1 MPFHSDAKTP
11 NPMADAPSL
20 LTGQSKA
27 GDWRSYERVILPPI
41 QDLHTID
48 VYEAN
53 GGYEALTAVVRDGK
67 FDPAGLTAEVKA
79 SGLKGRGGAGFSTGM
94 KWSFMPPV
102 DPDIPRYLCCN
113 GDESEPG
120 TFKDR
125 QIFEYNPHLM
135 IEGIALAC
143 YAMTIKTCYL
153 YIRGEYNDYIDHVQR
168 AVDEAYARG
177 YLGKN
182 ILGTGFSTDLVVH
195 AGAGAY
201 ICGEETSLMESLEGK
216 RAYPRVKPPFP
227 ASKGVFGMPT
237 TINNVET
244 LADVPLIVNRGAEWF
259 AGIGPKTHTGP
270 VLYGISG
277 HVNRPGVYE
286 YPAGMLIPDLLE
298 VAGGARGGKKIKAL
312 VPGGSSTPPLTWDV
326 AARATMDADTLRE
339 AGSSMGTAGLC
350 FLDEDT
356 DMVSFTR
363 RIAHFYHHESCGQ
376 CTPCR
381 EGTGWL
387 EKLLT
392 RIDGGDG
399 YTRDLDLL
407 LDLCDQM
414 EGRTVCA
421 LADAAAWPVRWGI
434 RRFRDEFEAKC
445 TPSVFAGAD
454 LVSGDGSLVEP
465 DPVITPGG
473 TP

>member
-1 MPFHSDAKTP
+1 
-11 NPMADAPSL
+11 MADTPSL
-20 LTGQSKA
+20 ITGQSKA
-27 GDWRSYERVILPPI
+27 GDWRAYERVILPAVK
-41 QDLHTID
+41 DLHKID
-48 VYEAN
+48 VYEGT
-53 GGYEALTAVVRDGK
+53 GGYGALRAVVADGK
-67 FDPAGLTAEVKA
+67 FDPVGLTNEVKA
-79 SGLKGRGGAGFSTGM
+79 SGLTGRGGAGFSTGL

-102 DPDIPRYLCCN
+102 DPEKPRYLCCN

-153 YIRGEYNDYIDHVQR
+153 YIRGEYDDYINHVQT
-168 AVDEAYARG
+168 AVNEAYARG

-182 ILGTGFSTDLVVH
+182 VLGTGFSTDLVVH

-227 ASKGVFGMPT
+227 AQKGVFGMPT

-244 LADVPLIVNRGAEWF
+244 LADVPIIVNRGAAWF
-259 AGIGPKTHTGP
+259 AGIGAEKHPGP
-270 VLYGISG
+270 VLYGVSG

-286 YPAGMLIPDLLE
+286 YPTGMLISDILE
-298 VAGGARGGKKIKAL
+298 VAGGARGGKKIKAV
-312 VPGGSSTPPLTWDV
+312 VPGGSSTPPLTWAMCDGV
-326 AARATMDADTLRE
+326 TMDAGTLRE

-381 EGTGWL
+381 DGTGWV

-392 RIDGGDG
+392 RIDEGEG

-421 LADAAAWPVRWGI
+421 LAVAAAWPVRWGI
-434 RRFRDEFEAKC
+434 KRFRDEFEAKC
-445 TPSVFAGAD
+445 KPTAFAGAD
-454 LVSGDGSLVEP
+454 LGGDGASREGHTTASTT
-465 DPVITPGG
+465 PVITPGG
-473 TP
+473 LP

>member
-1 MPFHSDAKTP
+1 
-11 NPMADAPSL
+11 MADAPSL
-20 LTGQSKA
+20 LTGQSRA
-27 GDWRSYERVILPPI
+27 GDWRSYERVILPPVK
-41 QDLHTID
+41 DLHQIA

-53 GGYEALTAVVRDGK
+53 GGYDALKAVVRDGK
-67 FDPAGLTAEVKA
+67 FDPTGLTNEVKA

-102 DPDIPRYLCCN
+102 DPEKPRYLCCN

-153 YIRGEYNDYIDHVQR
+153 YIRGEYESYIQHVQK
-168 AVDEAYARG
+168 AVDDAYRAG

-227 ASKGVFGMPT
+227 AAYGVFGMPT

-244 LADVPLIVNRGAEWF
+244 LADVPLIVNRGAAWF
-259 AGIGPKTHTGP
+259 AGIGPQTHPGP

-286 YPAGMLIPDLLE
+286 YPVGMSITDLLE
-298 VAGGARGGKKIKAL
+298 VAGGARGGKKIKAV
-312 VPGGSSTPPLTWDV
+312 VPGGSSTPPLTWEV
-326 AARATMDADTLRE
+326 AATATMDADALRE

-381 EGTGWL
+381 DGTGWV

-392 RIDGGDG
+392 RIDEGNG
-399 YTRDLDLL
+399 YMRDLDLL
-407 LDLCDQM
+407 LEICDQM

-445 TPSVFAGAD
+445 RPSVFAGA
-454 LVSGDGSLVEP
+454 GDGASV
-465 DPVITPGG
+465 DPATLETGELTPAGIP
-473 TP
+473 TT